1 MPVLRL
7 APALIH
13 YFPFSDQRRISQ
25 LKIKLVSGVDM
36 ISFLLFTL
44 RRRAFPVSQCSP
56 DHFLSPSEST
66 RGEEKEYVGGC
77 VSQLLEEERDS
88 ARII

>member
-1 MPVLRL
+1 MPVLKL

-25 LKIKLVSGVDM
+25 LKIKLVNGADM

-44 RRRAFPVSQCSP
+44 ERRAFPVSQCSLGN
-56 DHFLSPSEST
+56 FLALSQST

-77 VSQLLEEERDS
+77 VSQLLEEKRDS